1 MRFFIVLAYH
11 GAAYSGWQSQPN
23 APSVQAALE
32 DCLSVLLRRPTAV
45 VGCGRTDAGVHARYY
60 VAHFD
65 AEAELPERF
74 LSSVNGLLPPDIAV
88 MRVGRVADEAHAR
101 YDAVERDYHY
111 EIDFVKNPFGADRA
125 WFFPQHTRLD
135 FDALHEAARLLTD
148 YEAFA
153 PFCKTDSGADH
164 YRCKLFEARWTLRD
178 ASDPTPGMQFY
189 ISANRFLRGMVR
201 LIVGACIETALGKM
215 RPDDIRRAL
224 ETQSPLPRNLSVPPQ
239 GLALTSVRYPFD
251 W

>member
-1 MRFFIVLAYH
+1 MRFFITLAYH

-23 APSVQAALE
+23 APSVQATLE
-32 DCLSVLLRRPTAV
+32 ECLSVVLRKPTAV
-45 VGCGRTDAGVHARYY
+45 VGCGRTDTGVHARYY

-74 LSSVNGLLPPDIAV
+74 LATLNGLLPPDIAV

-101 YDAVERDYHY
+101 YDATERNYRY

-125 WFFPQHTRLD
+125 WFFPQHARLD
-135 FDALHEAARLLTD
+135 FAALHEVASLLTD
-148 YEAFA
+148 YEEFA
-153 PFCKTDSGADH
+153 PFCKTGSNAGH
-164 YRCKLFEARWTLRD
+164 YRCQLFEARWTLRD
-178 ASDPTPGMQFY
+178 AADPMPGMHFY

-201 LIVGACIETALGKM
+201 LIVGACMETALGKM

-224 ETQSPLPRNLSVPPQ
+224 ETRSPLPRSLSVPAQ
-239 GLALTSVRYPFD
+239 GLALTGVSYPFS